1 MAARDDSATEL
12 NKNICMF
19 IVTKYFNPFK
29 INGTETSLNK
39 YAEACDLSSSTIS
52 KIGSQEG
59 YNIPLSTIYAI
70 TQFQKIDLDTFF
82 KEFLIQFPNHK
93 ADISKD

>member
-1 MAARDDSATEL
+1 MAGKEDSITEL

-19 IVTKYFNPFK
+19 IKKKYFDPFK
-29 INGTETSLNK
+29 IDGIEVTQNK

-52 KIGSQEG
+52 KIGNPEG

-70 TQFQKIDLDTFF
+70 TQFQKIELDMFF
-82 KEFLIQFPNHK
+82 KEFLIQFTNHK
-93 ADISKD
+93 VDITNA